1 MMATP
6 RRHRHR
12 YLEDERGAEAL
23 EFAIVAPLALF
34 LLLGLLYALL
44 SLAAWLSLGHATSGA
59 VRYAAIPTDPVTAT
73 YPDAAAV
80 QDRLVEATPFF
91 GPDACHTT
99 LAGEELEG
107 RVVRLEVAC
116 TFPNP
121 PGAVLSGLRNAF
133 FGGDGSQAYG
143 TELTMTARAEAR
155 RE

>member
-12 YLEDERGAEAL
+12 LLRDERGAEAL
-23 EFAIVAPLALF
+23 EFAIVAPVALF

-59 VRYAAIPTDPVTAT
+59 VRYAAIPQAGT
-73 YPDAAAV
+73 YPDADAV
-80 QDRLVEATPFF
+80 RERLVGATPFF
-91 GPDACHTT
+91 GAEACQTT
-99 LAGEELEG
+99 IDGEEIEG
-107 RVVRLEVAC
+107 RAVRLEVAC

-121 PGAVLSGLRNAF
+121 PGAVLSGLRNVF
-133 FGGDGSQAYG
+133 FGGDGTEAYG
-143 TELTMTARAEAR
+143 SVLTMTARAEAR